1 MDRVKRITGDRR
13 KLQAISKV
21 SRAVWPES
29 IQWTLATSKAAQWRR
44 LVILRFVRRSQ
55 KQTFRLLSQKRKSL
69 CPQRSQRSQR
79 SQRPHPPIALRLRT
93 HKGIIIC
100 GFIIAALLVIC
111 LVQRWYAL
119 LILSALCI
127 STNIIVL
134 YLLCNEQNTLPP
146 SLPRRSPVAWPR
158 IPGTTLT
165 GRTLPSLSFPE
176 TPMPATPLIR
186 VLETI
191 DLSSTSVEHFL
202 DLSDQPPSSQPSQEQ
217 VRRPQ
222 RPK

>member
-29 IQWTLATSKAAQWRR
+29 IQWTLATSKTAQWRR

-55 KQTFRLLSQKRKSL
+55 RQTFRLLSQKRKGL
-69 CPQRSQRSQR
+69 CPQR

-93 HKGIIIC
+93 HKGIMVC

-134 YLLCNEQNTLPP
+134 YLLCNEQHTLPP

-202 DLSDQPPSSQPSQEQ
+202 DLSDQPPPSQPSQEQ